1 MYKVYW
7 DYTKNK
13 IESLPFNSNNTF
25 RPILVTLEEWYA
37 NIPDVKDVITRV
49 AKGYLI
55 YKSIDLTIV
64 DKYPFEIMSVSNL
77 TLDFQIMV
85 KYGIS
90 QYYHIKANNE
100 LMSKREILNFDL
112 IADLFSKELLEPLRN
127 KMED

>member
-1 MYKVYW
+1 MNNPKMQKNM
-7 DYTKNK
+7 TKCEIYN
-13 IESLPFNSNNTF
+13 
-25 RPILVTLEEWYA
+25 
-37 NIPDVKDVITRV
+37 
-49 AKGYLI
+49 LI